1 VLFPND
7 VCTDLAAGLSVPCAV
22 QPIDLARAASRAGA
36 PVFFFG
42 GREEAVGVGVAWRSD
57 DLLARPPSEGRL
69 FFAFPF
75 DGSKKTGSVVLPA
88 VTLVK
93 GEGGGRLRIAPGQE
107 EMPAMLRRLDH
118 PGETLVPVGRVTARD
133 PESDVWADMV
143 ERARETI
150 EAGLLSKVVLARSVM
165 LAFDDIRPFDVVA
178 LLRERFPDAFAYG
191 WVENGSAFVGAS
203 PELLVERWGA
213 SIRSFPL
220 AGSAVRGRGSIE
232 DEESARTLLES
243 AKDRR
248 EHQFV
253 VDDIVRVLG
262 PLTSEL
268 SVPGGPT
275 VMRLANILH
284 LGTEIRGL
292 LARPMGVL
300 QLALALH
307 PTPAVCGTPTAA
319 ALAYIREV
327 EAIDRGWYAGGVGW
341 TDASGDGEAAVALRC
356 ALLRNHEARVYA
368 GAGIVR
374 DSNVVAEVA
383 ETEAKLR
390 GLLDILQIPPFS

>member
-7 VCTDLAAGLSVPCAV
+7 IGAGLAAGLSVPCTV
-22 QPIDLARAASRAGA
+22 QPIDLARSASRTGA
-36 PVFFFG
+36 PVFFFR

-69 FFAFPF
+69 FFTFPF

-93 GEGGGRLRIAPGQE
+93 GEAGGRLRITPGQE
-107 EMPAMLRRLDH
+107 EIQAMLRRLEH
-118 PGETLVPVGRVTARD
+118 PGETPAPAGRVTARD
-133 PESDVWADMV
+133 PESDVWAAMV

-150 EAGLLSKVVLARSVM
+150 GSGLLSKVVLARSVT
-165 LAFDDIRPFDVVA
+165 LAFDEIRPFDIVA
-178 LLRERFPDAFAYG
+178 LLRERFPDAFTYG
-191 WVENGSAFVGAS
+191 WAENGSAFVGAS
-203 PELLVERWGA
+203 PELLVERRGE

-220 AGSAVRGRGSIE
+220 AGSAVRGSGSIE
-232 DEESARTLLES
+232 DEKSAWTLLES
-243 AKDRR
+243 GKDRR

-253 VDDIVRVLG
+253 VDEIVRLLR

-268 SVPGGPT
+268 SVPTRPT
-275 VMRLANILH
+275 VVRLANIQH

-292 LARPMGVL
+292 LAGPMGVL
-300 QLALALH
+300 QLAMALH

-319 ALAYIREV
+319 ALSYIRDV
-327 EAIDRGWYAGGVGW
+327 ETFERGWYAGGVGW
-341 TDASGDGEAAVALRC
+341 TDPSGDGEVAVALRC
-356 ALLRNHEARVYA
+356 ALLQNHEARVYA

-374 DSNVVAEVA
+374 DSDAAAEVA
-383 ETEAKLR
+383 ETEAKL
-390 GLLDILQIPPFS
+390 GALLDILQTDPFS